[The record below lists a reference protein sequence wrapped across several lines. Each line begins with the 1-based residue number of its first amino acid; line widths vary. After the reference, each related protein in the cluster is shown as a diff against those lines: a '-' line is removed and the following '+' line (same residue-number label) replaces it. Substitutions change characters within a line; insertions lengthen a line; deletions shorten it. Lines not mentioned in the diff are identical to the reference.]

1 MLIFSII
8 FLVGACF
15 SVMVFLGDLLLGEE
29 TIEKRYLVAIFA
41 VCVAGVCVAGAF
53 FTLGQDKKLS
63 RVKADKE
70 TMEWAALGCPVY
82 KSSCGSYKHS
92 YECER
97 RGAVVGRNQVGDIF
111 VNAYPICKKN

>member
-1 MLIFSII
+1 MLIFSTILL
-8 FLVGACF
+8 FGAGGAATTLF
-15 SVMVFLGDLLLGEE
+15 ADWMFDEE

-41 VCVAGVCVAGAF
+41 VCVAGVCVASAF